1 MNLKKWQTLV
11 RRLSRLFYAEPLYYL
26 LIDYL
31 IEHTFVEKQT
41 FAQQHSLES
50 STKKIE
56 ACLNHLVENGLV
68 SSIKVKTDKF
78 KNDWARK
85 IGFQNPD
92 DPNEIK
98 IDS

>member
-56 ACLNHLVENGLV
+56 GRCWTMRWRIFACAWTVVLHSLPP
-68 SSIKVKTDKF
+68 SF
-78 KNDWARK
+78 
-85 IGFQNPD
+85 
-92 DPNEIK
+92 
-98 IDS
+98 